1 MEYQQLGISPGYY
14 QFEISSAIPGLIFCY
29 TLLSVIFCHSISN
42 GFSVQFWY
50 LWSDF
55 LLDSSNIHTSQST
68 PSTSRLTKQG
78 YQINIYFELKN
89 IEMDFLETFYIDM
102 LKLVVICLHFRN
114 EDICHLLFVYI
125 FLNSFYRDKIKIWIL
140 YSSFYKKVGKK
151 QNISKL
157 RFEL

>member
-1 MEYQQLGISPGYY
+1 MPYWNIDVLLTLNILYSVLIDTCKFCLSKLMWMFFGAPMKPDCSSSLRYQMWFWVWYFASY
-14 QFEISSAIPGLIFCY
+14 
-29 TLLSVIFCHSISN
+29 LLSVIFCHSISN

-50 LWSDF
+50 LRSDF

-114 EDICHLLFVYI
+114 EDICHF
-125 FLNSFYRDKIKIWIL
+125 
-140 YSSFYKKVGKK
+140 
-151 QNISKL
+151 
-157 RFEL
+157 

>member
-50 LWSDF
+50 LRSDF

-114 EDICHLLFVYI
+114 EDICHLMFVCLHI
-125 FLNSFYRDKIKIWIL
+125 LNFFYRDKIKI
-140 YSSFYKKVGKK
+140 
-151 QNISKL
+151 
-157 RFEL
+157 

>member
-1 MEYQQLGISPGYY
+1 MEYQHQLGISPGYY

-42 GFSVQFWY
+42 GFPVQFWY
-50 LWSDF
+50 LRSDF
-55 LLDSSNIHTSQST
+55 LLDSSNIHTSQVSQST
-68 PSTSRLTKQG
+68 PSTPRLTKQG

-114 EDICHLLFVYI
+114 EDICHLMFVYI
-125 FLNSFYRDKIKIWIL
+125 F
-140 YSSFYKKVGKK
+140 
-151 QNISKL
+151 
-157 RFEL
+157 

>member
-50 LWSDF
+50 LRSDF

-114 EDICHLLFVYI
+114 EMRICHLMFVYI
-125 FLNSFYRDKIKIWIL
+125 FLNFSIEIR
-140 YSSFYKKVGKK
+140 
-151 QNISKL
+151 
-157 RFEL
+157 